1 MWRRWAHLRI
11 PVSNLLINLKNNY
24 LLKNCWSGPIKN
36 VRILI
41 FTMLHFFKEIKKK
54 TCYFTL
60 VYQKSW
66 WYAHSFTE
74 IGNYGSFFAFYPPL
88 KTWKIRILKKKKNA
102 GDIIILQM
110 CIKNH
115 NHMRYGS
122 WDTEWGRLNFL
133 LFWPIFCPF
142 THPNNPENQNFEIM
156 KKSSGDVIILHLCI
170 KNHNHMTYA
179 SWYMECDRHNFLSF
193 WGIFCPSI
201 PLLTPEI
208 KIWKKCKKCL
218 GILSFYTCVP

>member
-1 MWRRWAHLRI
+1 MFLKKGLLKNFANFIGKYLCQGLIFYIVTVPTETLIKITYMWRRWAHLRI

-41 FTMLHFFKEIKKK
+41 FTMLHFFKEIKKN

-88 KTWKIRILKKKKNA
+88 KTWKIRILKKKKK
-102 GDIIILQM
+102 
-110 CIKNH
+110 CW
-115 NHMRYGS
+115 RYHHFTNVHQKPQPYEV
-122 WDTEWGRLNFL
+122 WFLRYRVRQTEFFVFL
-133 LFWPIFCPF
+133 AHFLPF
-142 THPNNPENQNFEIM
+142 YPP
-156 KKSSGDVIILHLCI
+156 
-170 KNHNHMTYA
+170 
-179 SWYMECDRHNFLSF
+179 
-193 WGIFCPSI
+193 
-201 PLLTPEI
+201 
-208 KIWKKCKKCL
+208 
-218 GILSFYTCVP
+218 